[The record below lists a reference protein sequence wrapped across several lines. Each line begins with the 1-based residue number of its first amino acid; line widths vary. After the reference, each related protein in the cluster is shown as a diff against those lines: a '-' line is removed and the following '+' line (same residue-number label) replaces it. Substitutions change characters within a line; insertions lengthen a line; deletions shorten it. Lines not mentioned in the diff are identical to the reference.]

1 MSNQIV
7 SKTTTQGRP
16 FAPYDTIVAVF
27 LNSIPAKPTV
37 YQELSRTVFQFLNI
51 IIKISVNQF
60 YDIH

>member
-1 MSNQIV
+1 MPNQIV

-16 FAPYDTIVAVF
+16 YDTIVSVF
-27 LNSIPAKPTV
+27 LNSIPGKPTV

-60 YDIH
+60 YDNH